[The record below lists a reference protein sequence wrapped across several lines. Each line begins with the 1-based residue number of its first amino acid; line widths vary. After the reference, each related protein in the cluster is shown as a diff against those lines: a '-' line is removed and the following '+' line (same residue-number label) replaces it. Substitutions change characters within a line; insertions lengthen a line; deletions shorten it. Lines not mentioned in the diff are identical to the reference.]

1 MKRQKGLS
9 LVSAFLVGVFLIAV
23 LILGFKM
30 VPVYN
35 EYFGVKK
42 AFASVVH
49 DVDPMSP
56 PQAFR
61 AAFQRFK
68 DVGDLD
74 SIDVQAI
81 QITKDSGAVTMQIAY
96 RRELP
101 LFANIG
107 LYFNFDVS
115 ATK

>member
-9 LVSAFLVGVFLIAV
+9 LVSAFLVGIFLIAA

-35 EYFGVKK
+35 EYYSAQK
-42 AFASVVH
+42 AFNAVVH

-56 PQAFR
+56 PAVFR
-61 AAFQRFK
+61 SAFQRFK

-81 QITKDSGAVTMQIAY
+81 DISKDSGKVTMQISY

-107 LYFNFDVS
+107 LYFNFNVS